1 MIYIID
7 HKDSFT
13 HNVVHQFSNF
23 DDVQCD
29 NYNKIDQKKLTKAD
43 VIVFSPGPGSPKN
56 YTITS
61 SIYKKYKGKKKIIG
75 ICLGF
80 QQILYCEKGKI
91 IEQKKIYHGY
101 QSQIKVISDNS
112 LFKKNRNFK
121 VGRYHSLKLKEPFT
135 AKNFEITM
143 RCVISNTAMTIEN
156 NKEKIYGFQFHP
168 ESFLTENGN
177 LLIKKILSA

>member
-7 HKDSFT
+7 HNDSFT

-23 DDVQCD
+23 DDVECD
-29 NYNKIDQKKLTKAD
+29 NFNKIDQKKLTKAE

-91 IEQKKIYHGY
+91 AEQKKIYHGY
-101 QSQIKVISDNS
+101 QSQIKVTSNNS
-112 LFKKNRNFK
+112 LFKKNSNFK
-121 VGRYHSLKLKEPFT
+121 VGRYHSLKLKEPFA

-143 RCVISNTAMTIEN
+143 RCAISNTAMAIEN

>member
-23 DDVQCD
+23 DDVECD
-29 NYNKIDQKKLTKAD
+29 NFNKINQKKLNKAE

-56 YTITS
+56 YPISS
-61 SIYKKYKGKKKIIG
+61 SIYKKFKGKKKIIG

-91 IEQKKIYHGY
+91 VEQKKIYHGY
-101 QSQIKVISDNS
+101 QSQITVTSDN
-112 LFKKNRNFK
+112 
-121 VGRYHSLKLKEPFT
+121 
-135 AKNFEITM
+135 
-143 RCVISNTAMTIEN
+143 
-156 NKEKIYGFQFHP
+156 
-168 ESFLTENGN
+168 
-177 LLIKKILSA
+177 

>member
-7 HKDSFT
+7 HNDSFT
-13 HNVVHQFSNF
+13 QNVVHQFSNF
-23 DDVQCD
+23 DDVECD
-29 NYNKIDQKKLTKAD
+29 NFNKIDQKKLTKAE

-91 IEQKKIYHGY
+91 AEQKKIYHGY
-101 QSQIKVISDNS
+101 QSQIKVTSDNS
-112 LFKKNRNFK
+112 LFKKNRKFN

-156 NKEKIYGFQFHP
+156 NKEKVYGFQFHP

>member
-7 HKDSFT
+7 HNDSFT
-13 HNVVHQFSNF
+13 HNIVHQFSNF
-23 DDVQCD
+23 DDVEC
-29 NYNKIDQKKLTKAD
+29 NNFNKIDQKRLNKAE

-56 YTITS
+56 YPITS
-61 SIYKKYKGKKKIIG
+61 SLYKKFKGKKKIIG

-91 IEQKKIYHGY
+91 IEQKQIYHGY
-101 QSQIKVISDNS
+101 QSQIKVTSNNS
-112 LFKKNRNFK
+112 LFKKNRKFN

-143 RCVISNTAMTIEN
+143 RCVISNTAMAIEN
-156 NKEKIYGFQFHP
+156 SNEKVFGFQFHP